1 MPNREPIPLTAHN
14 GRALLRGGPAASD
27 RGPAMTDVAAL
38 AGVSHQTVSRVI
50 NKRSGVRPMTRMRV
64 LAAIE
69 ELGYRPNTAARALVT
84 GRSQTLG
91 VVSMNST
98 LYGPASMLYGIE
110 QAALESHYFI
120 TAASLRSTE
129 RQAVRQAIDRLM
141 DQGVAGVVVIAPI
154 ESVAEALADVPS
166 GLRVVAVEGD
176 PDADVDVVTV
186 DQFAG
191 AVAATTHLLE
201 LGHQT
206 VWHVTGPLDWP
217 EARRRKAGWQATLET
232 AGLEVP
238 PPLTGDWSAH
248 SGLEAGRVLA
258 RMDDVTAVFAGNDS
272 MALGLLRAF
281 AEHGRQVPDDISVVG
296 FDDIPEAAYLAPPLT
311 TVRQDFGEVGRRSLA
326 LLLDQIDR
334 GEDPRV
340 HERIVVPSVLVV
352 RDSTS
357 SPLTGSGTGRAAS
370 RPASGSRSGFAS
382 HHRPRGH

>member
-1 MPNREPIPLTAHN
+1 MATHDRHQVSEYAD
-14 GRALLRGGPAASD
+14 RADLAAPD

-50 NKRSGVRPMTRMRV
+50 NKRSSVRPMTRMRV

-69 ELGYRPNTAARALVT
+69 ELGYRPNSAARALVT

-98 LYGPASMLYGIE
+98 LYGPASTLYGIE
-110 QAALESHYFI
+110 QAALESRYFI
-120 TAASLRSTE
+120 TVASLRSTD
-129 RQAVRQAIDRLM
+129 RQAVRQAIDRLI
-141 DQGVAGVVVIAPI
+141 DQGVAGVVVIAPL
-154 ESVAEALADVPS
+154 ESVEEALADVPS

-191 AVAATTHLLE
+191 AAAATTHLLE

-206 VWHVTGPLDWP
+206 VWHVAGPLDWS
-217 EARRRKAGWQATLET
+217 EARQRKAGWQATLEA
-232 AGLEVP
+232 AGVEVP
-238 PPLTGDWSAH
+238 PPLTGDWSAR
-248 SGLEAGRVLA
+248 SGLEAGRVLV
-258 RMDDVTAVFAGNDS
+258 RMADVTAVFAANDS

-281 AEHGRQVPDDISVVG
+281 AEHGRQVPDDVSVVG

-311 TVRQDFGEVGRRSLA
+311 TVRQNFGEVGRRSLA
-326 LLLDQIDR
+326 LLLDQIDNGGR
-334 GEDPRV
+334 PRD
-340 HERIVVPSVLVV
+340 RQRLIVPSVLVV

-357 SPLTGSGTGRAAS
+357 SPATASSTGRPSS
-370 RPASGSRSGFAS
+370 RLAPGSRSGFAS
-382 HHRPRGH
+382 HRRPRGH